1 MHQHHLQ
8 DRIARGLG
16 TAARH
21 IGEPYDA
28 FRPTSAD
35 CPLAPPNRYLRLPA
49 AFSAENPH
57 FKHTNGYGRATWFG
71 IFDSAYTQPG
81 DYLCGPDGTFFIAA
95 QPALLP
101 NLCVLTNRVMSLSRP
116 AAPTTPGV
124 NTYGGVLAATA
135 APLLT
140 AWPGSILTAGSGS
153 PGDLQ
158 SDANIPSWTVLLPD
172 TPVPLRAAD
181 IIRDDL
187 GRTYTIGT
195 CEYSSLGWRIL
206 AKQAAT

>member
-1 MHQHHLQ
+1 MHQPHLQ
-8 DRIARGLG
+8 DRFARGLG

-21 IGEPYDA
+21 IGAPYDA
-28 FRPTSAD
+28 FRPTSAHN
-35 CPLAPPNRYLRLPA
+35 PLAGRNRYLRLPA
-49 AFSAENPH
+49 AFNAEDPS
-57 FKHTNGYGRATWFG
+57 FKRPNGYGRATWFG

-81 DYLCGPDGTFFIAA
+81 DYLSGPAGTFFIAA
-95 QPALLP
+95 QPRLLP
-101 NLCVLTNRVMSLSRP
+101 NLCVLTNRVLNLSRP

-135 APLLT
+135 TPLLT

-153 PGDLQ
+153 PGDLP

>member
-1 MHQHHLQ
+1 MHQPQLQ

-21 IGEPYDA
+21 IGAPYDA
-28 FRPTSAD
+28 FRPTSAHH
-35 CPLAPPNRYLRLPA
+35 PLAAANRYLRLPA
-49 AFSAENPH
+49 AFNAEDPS
-57 FKHTNGYGRATWFG
+57 FRRPNGYGKAAWYG

-81 DYLCGPDGTFFIAA
+81 DYLRGEAGTYFIAA
-95 QPALLP
+95 QPVLLP
-101 NLCVLTNRVMSLSRP
+101 SLCIFANRILTLSRP
-116 AAPTTPGV
+116 AAPTDAGI
-124 NTYGGVLAATA
+124 NSYGGVLASTAT
-135 APLLT
+135 PLLT

-153 PGDLQ
+153 PGDLP

-172 TPVPLRAAD
+172 TPVRLRAAD

-187 GRTYTIGT
+187 GRAFTIGT